1 MIGVVVISHGSLA
14 SGLESAVSL
23 LAGKPDRFAT
33 VELHP
38 GDSPA
43 CFKDR
48 VETAVD
54 SVDDGD
60 GVLALIDIFGGTP
73 SNTISQLFDRDD
85 VRAVAGTNLPMV
97 IQALFMRESVGI
109 EELPSQVLQAGNEAL
124 VDIRQKFVEAL
135 QSQDDEE
142 DF

>member
-1 MIGVVVISHGSLA
+1 MIGVVVITHGSLA

-23 LAGKPDRFAT
+23 LAGKPDKFAIA
-33 VELHP
+33 ELHP
-38 GDSPA
+38 GDTPGD
-43 CFKDR
+43 FKSR
-48 VETAVD
+48 VETAVA
-54 SVDDGD
+54 SVDDGE
-60 GVLALIDIFGGTP
+60 GVLALVDIFGGTP

-109 EELPSQVLQAGNEAL
+109 EELPSQVLEAGNEAL